1 MKWES
6 VIVVQASREQG
17 ARLRGIDPRFVVRW
31 PLKAAHIALM
41 PQDLDQV
48 DVEIS
53 ANYATLTSSF
63 SSHKLGY
70 R

>member
-41 PQDLDQV
+41 SQDLDQV

-53 ANYATLTSSF
+53 ANHATLASYFT
-63 SSHKLGY
+63 SHKIS
-70 R
+70 